1 MGRQIAMAW
10 SKGLG
15 YERRGWR
22 DRLVGGGAKF
32 ADVVFKL
39 DPGEQ
44 GAAEDKVE
52 EPLVGDCKNDEAGR
66 EGEKYYDEAAE
77 VMVILL

>member
-1 MGRQIAMAW
+1 M
-10 SKGLG
+10 
-15 YERRGWR
+15 
-22 DRLVGGGAKF
+22 GGGAK
-32 ADVVFKL
+32 AVDVMFKL

-44 GAAEDKVE
+44 GAAEDEVK
-52 EPLVGDCKNDEAGR
+52 EPLVGDCKNDEAGG